1 MAGPGTTAA
10 LAIASAGCYTGP
22 SDGVTY
28 TLRVGQGATPA
39 STPFTWAATGAA
51 TETGLGTATNGTAA
65 AVGTEGVTVTFA
77 DGDQYPAGSTYSVQ
91 AGSLPATA
99 LALGAGPAAIVTQAG
114 TDSPAPVAANT
125 GATVP
130 ADGPAVPFLVA
141 AAGTGMGSYQ
151 VGPSL
156 TLYPDATAWAD
167 ASYAATLTYTM
178 AAGPGSPPPL

>member
-1 MAGPGTTAA
+1 
-10 LAIASAGCYTGP
+10 L
-22 SDGVTY
+22 
-28 TLRVGQGATPA
+28 L
-39 STPFTWAATGAA
+39 
-51 TETGLGTATNGTAA
+51 TATS
-65 AVGTEGVTVTFA
+65 
-77 DGDQYPAGSTYSVQ
+77 YPAGSTYSVQ

-167 ASYAATLTYTM
+167 ASYAATLTLHHGGWPRQPPAPIGTASM
-178 AAGPGSPPPL
+178 TPVLVWSVAVACAGFFVLPRPVWRARHPLPRHRRP